1 LNISCLLQRL
11 STILKTEFLRR
22 GEMGEIALQFQ
33 STTITDLDA
42 VAEAL
47 LAAFKA
53 APDAPFVDRRLLRW
67 KYFEDGPSWE
77 GTRSYLLTQGNDV
90 QAHCGV
96 WPINLG
102 FAGGIVTCLCFT
114 DWIGSREFPGAGS
127 MLRKKVLNFAETSIV
142 VGGSDYA
149 RAAIPRLNYG
159 VAGTVSIFAR
169 VVRPWKQFCTRPT
182 EGIGKDVARLARNI
196 LWSRAPAGVIAE
208 NWSAARM
215 RSFDSSF
222 PPLLKR
228 HSGVAHPTPERCARY
243 LNYWLRCP
251 AAEIA
256 GFSILKE
263 SRIQGYFLLARVGGQ
278 ARIIDIRLTHEDD
291 VGRDKQADW
300 NAAYGLAAKIAEAD
314 PETCEI
320 LAVAST
326 EFAQEALLSS
336 GFRRNGSFPLA
347 LYDPQ
352 GKLSAAPAIFWNMI
366 DGDIAYFYNPAFPY
380 NT

>member
-1 LNISCLLQRL
+1 
-11 STILKTEFLRR
+11 
-22 GEMGEIALQFQ
+22 MGKIALQLQ
-33 STTITDLDA
+33 STTLSDLDA

-47 LAAFKA
+47 VAAFNT

-77 GTRSYLLTQGNDV
+77 GARSYLLTQGNDV
-90 QAHCGV
+90 RAHCGV

-102 FAGGIVTCLCFT
+102 FAGGIVTCLCYT
-114 DWIGSREFPGAGS
+114 DWIGSREFPGSGS
-127 MLRKKVLNFAETSIV
+127 LLRKKVMSFAETSIV
-142 VGGSDYA
+142 VDGSDYA
-149 RAAIPRLNYG
+149 RAVIPRLNYK
-159 VAGTVSIFAR
+159 VAGTVGVFAR
-169 VVRPWKQFCTRPT
+169 VVRPWKQFRTRPT
-182 EGIGKDVARLARNI
+182 EGIGKDVARLARNAM
-196 LWSRAPAGVIAE
+196 WSRAPAGVIPE
-208 NWSAARM
+208 NWSAVRVQ
-215 RSFDSSF
+215 SFDSSLA
-222 PPLLKR
+222 PLLDR
-228 HSGVAHPTPERCARY
+228 LSVVAHPTPERCARY

-263 SRIQGYFLLARVGGQ
+263 SRTQGYFLLGRIGGQ

-291 VGRDKQADW
+291 ADRDKQADW
-300 NAAYGLAAKIAEAD
+300 NAAYGLASKMAEAA

-336 GFRRNGSFPLA
+336 GFRWNGSFPLA

-352 GKLSAAPAIFWNMI
+352 GKLSAAPPIFWNMI
-366 DGDIAYFYNPAFPY
+366 DGDIAYLYEPEFPY